1 MKRARKKRR
10 DVLLRRWQASAYLEE
25 EHGLRR
31 APATLAKDACG
42 NAGPPFRYIN
52 RIPFYWPA
60 GLDNW
65 VKTAR
70 SRSRLRAKKYDQ
82 PRNRRPGG
90 RISTGAGMMRA
101 PP

>member
-42 NAGPPFRYIN
+42 NTGPPFRYIN

-70 SRSRLRAKKYDQ
+70 SRPRLRAKKYDQ
-82 PRNRRPGG
+82 PRNRRPA
-90 RISTGAGMMRA
+90 GAESA
-101 PP
+101 PEPA